1 MSRMKVTVLGC
12 GSSGGTP
19 LIGPDGWADIDR
31 DNPKNRRRRP
41 SIVVETDEIRI
52 LVDTSPDLRMQL
64 LDAEIWDIDAILF
77 THAHADHVN
86 GIDDIRT
93 LNYRRGGPIDAYT
106 AADTLE
112 ILQER
117 FGYVF
122 EPYPTPKPQFWRP
135 CLTPHVL
142 NGALTLGDVEIQW
155 FRQEHGR
162 FPSLGFRFG
171 AFAYSTDVKMLPDE
185 AFDILDGV
193 DTWIVDALG
202 ETPHP
207 THSHQ
212 AQTLEWI
219 ERVRPRR
226 AFLTHMSHRVDY
238 ERLRR
243 QLPDGVEPAYDGLVL
258 DIPQ

>member
-1 MSRMKVTVLGC
+1 MKVTVLGC

-19 LIGPDGWADIDR
+19 LLGPDGWADIDR
-31 DNPKNRRRRP
+31 NNPKNRRRRP
-41 SIVVETDEIRI
+41 SIVVETDDIRI

-64 LDAEIWDIDAILF
+64 MDAEIWDIDAILF

-93 LNYRRGGPIDAYT
+93 LNYRKGGAIDAWG

-122 EPYPTPKPQFWRP
+122 EPYPKPQPQFWRP
-135 CLTPHVL
+135 CLTPNAL
-142 NGALTLGDVEIQW
+142 NGPLTLGDIDIRW

-162 FPSLGFRFG
+162 MPSVGFRFG
-171 AFAYSTDVKMLPDE
+171 DFGYSTDVKTLPEE
-185 AFDILDGV
+185 AFDILAGI
-193 DTWIVDALG
+193 DTWIVDSLG

-207 THSHQ
+207 THSHL

-219 ERVRPRR
+219 DRLRPRR
-226 AFLTHMSHRVDY
+226 AILTHLSHRVDY
-238 ERLRR
+238 ERLR
-243 QLPDGVEPAYDGLVL
+243 QKLPDGVEPAYDGMVL
-258 DIPQ
+258 EIPG